1 MATIRKRGNSYR
13 AEISKNGVRKSATF
27 KTKSE
32 ANAWAVDEERKL
44 ADLAKGIA
52 PDIIFRDVIER
63 YQNEVS
69 ITKKGARNE
78 IIRLNR
84 FLRYD
89 ISNLYIRDLRKE
101 DFEEWIR
108 IRLTEVSDASVR
120 RELVTISSVLTTAI
134 NKWGYISRH
143 PMTGIEKPKNSAER
157 KERYSEQDIKTIL
170 ETARYCEDKL
180 PITLKQRVAIAM
192 LFAIETAMRA
202 GEIASIKWDN
212 VFLEKRIVH
221 LPTTKN
227 GHSRDVP
234 LSQRAV
240 ALILKMKEV
249 ENGDLV
255 FQTTPESLSTTFR
268 VLKKE
273 CGLEHLHFHDTRR
286 ESAYSVILLYAVKVE
301 SVLTQL
307 RENAV
312 NNEKHCAC
320 YLSHSRLAC
329 VF

>member
-13 AEISKNGVRKSATF
+13 AEISKNGIRKSATF

-32 ANAWAVDEERKL
+32 ANAWAVDEERKIE
-44 ADLAKGIA
+44 DLAKGIA
-52 PDIIFRDVIER
+52 PDIAFKDVIER

-89 ISNLYIRDLRKE
+89 ITNLYIRDLRKE

-108 IRLTEVSDASVR
+108 LRLSEVAPASVR
-120 RELVTISSVLTTAI
+120 RELVTISSVLTAAI
-134 NKWGYISRH
+134 NRWGYISKH
-143 PMTGIEKPKNSAER
+143 PMIGVEKPKNSVER

-170 ETARYCEDKL
+170 ETAGYCEDK
-180 PITLKQRVAIAM
+180 PPTTLKQRVAVAM

-202 GEIASIKWDN
+202 GEIAGIKWSD

-221 LPTTKN
+221 IPTTKN
-227 GHSRDVP
+227 GYSRDVP
-234 LSQRAV
+234 LSQRAI

-249 ENGDLV
+249 ENGEFV
-255 FQTTPESLSTTFR
+255 FQTAPESLSTTFR

-286 ESAYSVILLYAVKVE
+286 EALTRLSKKVDVMTLAKISGHRDLRILQNTYYAPNMSEVAN
-301 SVLTQL
+301 LL
-307 RENAV
+307 D
-312 NNEKHCAC
+312 
-320 YLSHSRLAC
+320 
-329 VF
+329 